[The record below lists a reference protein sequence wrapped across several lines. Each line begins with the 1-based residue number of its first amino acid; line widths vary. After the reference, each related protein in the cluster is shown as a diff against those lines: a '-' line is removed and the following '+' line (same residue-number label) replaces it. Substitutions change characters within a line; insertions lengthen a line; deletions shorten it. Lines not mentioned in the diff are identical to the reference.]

1 MAFLGTKPNL
11 SGNEK
16 ARIEFHLQQILNCVG
31 LQPFQLPVIDPQTLL
46 KPDSTIQSLTQRF
59 ADHLCHDVSGL
70 HVEVVPQQLEKC
82 GGGG

>member
-46 KPDSTIQSLTQRF
+46 KPDSTLPSLTQSF

>member
-1 MAFLGTKPNL
+1 MAFIGTKPNL

-46 KPDSTIQSLTQRF
+46 KPDSTLQSLTQSF
-59 ADHLCHDVSGL
+59 ADHLSHDVAGL
-70 HVEVVPQQLEKC
+70 QLEMVPQQLEKC

>member
-46 KPDSTIQSLTQRF
+46 KPDSTIPSLTQRF